1 MAMNILKLEIY
12 FSLILY
18 SRDDAGMGVFKWLIK
33 VKGIENQPKSI
44 LCFLKALITHECTYW
59 CESVSVYQ

>member
-33 VKGIENQPKSI
+33 VKGIEKHS
-44 LCFLKALITHECTYW
+44 LFL
-59 CESVSVYQ
+59 ESFNNS